1 MKKNYK
7 SLIKKNSGQKKG
19 LKEMMINDMS
29 NRKVMIDHLI
39 ARLIKKDLINQ
50 INAIPLYK
58 NKPKFS

>member
-7 SLIKKNSGQKKG
+7 SLIKKNSGQKKR

-58 NKPKFS
+58 NKPQFS

>member
-1 MKKNYK
+1 
-7 SLIKKNSGQKKG
+7 
-19 LKEMMINDMS
+19 MMINDMS

-58 NKPKFS
+58 NEPKFS